1 MKDQGRRARK
11 IGNETVSL
19 ENALE
24 CWACPS
30 SITCLL
36 SGGEEGGTSQTI
48 LESNIRHR
56 VKLGSLEILKSR

>member
-24 CWACPS
+24 YWACPS
-30 SITCLL
+30 TTTCLL

-48 LESNIRHR
+48 LESNI
-56 VKLGSLEILKSR
+56 